1 MTVLVID
8 GQGGNLGKQLV
19 QQILLQFPDTD
30 LIAVGTNSIATS
42 NMLKG
47 GAKKAATG
55 ENAVVVCAAKADVIV
70 GPLGIV
76 LADALLGEVTQR
88 MAVAVG
94 TSDAVRIL
102 IPMSKCDTFVAGVSD
117 TSSAALIDDAMKKL
131 HSVLSAY

>member
-88 MAVAVG
+88 MATAVG
-94 TSDAVRIL
+94 TADAVRIL